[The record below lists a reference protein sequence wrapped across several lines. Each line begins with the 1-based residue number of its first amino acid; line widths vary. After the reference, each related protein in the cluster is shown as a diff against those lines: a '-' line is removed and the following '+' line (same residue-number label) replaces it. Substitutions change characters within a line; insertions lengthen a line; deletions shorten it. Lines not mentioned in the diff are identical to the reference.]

1 MVPPLVLSLVPKAKG
16 NVMHGKGTGNGQ
28 AKGQWQRVLGPE
40 QIRIPGTR
48 AKSQG
53 QLPGNGKGKS
63 TGNGQAKGQGQR
75 GQGEGPGQGAS
86 PRRDSQNVLCLCD
99 GDPRADSFIFPG
111 QGQGQGSEQGHEQ
124 ARATANAS
132 ESFGVPFSKSQGR
145 TAPRV
150 PGGPPLLP
158 TPKSWYRAD
167 HPPAKHRM
175 L

>member
-1 MVPPLVLSLVPKAKG
+1 MVPPLILSLVPKPKG
-16 NVMHGKGTGNGQ
+16 SVMHGKGTGNGQ
-28 AKGQWQRVLGPE
+28 AKGQGQRVQE
-40 QIRIPGTR
+40 QEQMRSPGQGEE
-48 AKSQG
+48 QG
-53 QLPGNGKGKS
+53 QLPGNGKGKI
-63 TGNGQAKGQGQR
+63 TGNGQAKGQGPR
-75 GQGEGPGQGAS
+75 GQGEDPGQGAG
-86 PRRDSQNVLCLCD
+86 PRRDSQNVHPYD
-99 GDPRADSFIFPG
+99 GDPRADSLIFPG

-132 ESFGVPFSKSQGR
+132 EPFRVPFYKSQGR